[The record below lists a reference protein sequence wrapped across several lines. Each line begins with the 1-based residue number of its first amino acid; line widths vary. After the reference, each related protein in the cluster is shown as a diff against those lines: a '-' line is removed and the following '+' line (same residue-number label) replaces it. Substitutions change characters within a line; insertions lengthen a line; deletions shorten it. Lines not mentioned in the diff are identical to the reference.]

1 MQAAASVGNV
11 LKGTAVAG
19 AAAIGGIPAGL
30 TAAALALATT
40 VLPSVVDNTGNY
52 FLAKTGLYAAI
63 NFVEG
68 TASSL
73 LHLSRSSVR
82 SARRQALRLGSDA
95 LGATRRH
102 ALGAV
107 QPFTAEDGWVRRE
120 LARPFRMQLLGAR
133 TAALG
138 ELDTKVRELLTLA
151 RERPAQWLHTM
162 RAWAASVEQDTK
174 PVVYDDE
181 LLHML
186 QDLDTHLQA
195 QLPVELA
202 EHTKLVQLCTLI
214 LLGASAFEFQ
224 AVEGN
229 EVAKFFQ
236 KYVAM
241 GPHAFSSALISMSG
255 VKDVSGD
262 KPVALMQLL
271 FAAELLAHVM
281 HMHDYALVS
290 RVFEM
295 VLGSCAEL
303 VPPVVS
309 VAGLVTSRLSA
320 AAVVVF
326 SLFVGLRY
334 TFKRTTGVFTDAGRF
349 LWDKSAIF
357 VDGGA
362 QDNQGKPQLAARP

>member
-1 MQAAASVGNV
+1 M
-11 LKGTAVAG
+11 AG
-19 AAAIGGIPAGL
+19 ATALGATAIPAGL
-30 TAAALALATT
+30 TAAALALATA
-40 VLPSVVDNTGNY
+40 VGPSVIDNTGNY

-63 NFVEG
+63 HFVEG

-73 LHLSRSSVR
+73 LRLSRRSVR
-82 SARRQALRLGSDA
+82 SARRQALRLGGEA
-95 LGATRRH
+95 LGATQRQ

-107 QPFTAEDGWVRRE
+107 QPFAAEDGWVRRE

-133 TAALG
+133 SAMLG
-138 ELDTKVRELLTLA
+138 ELDTKVRDLLTLA

-181 LLHML
+181 LLHRL
-186 QDLDTHLQA
+186 QDLDLHLQA

-214 LLGASAFEFQ
+214 LLGAGAFEFQ
-224 AVEGN
+224 AGDGN
-229 EVAKFFQ
+229 KVAELFHQ
-236 KYVAM
+236 WVAA
-241 GPHAFSSALISMSG
+241 GPRAFSNTLIAATG
-255 VKDVSGD
+255 VQDVSRD
-262 KPVALMQLL
+262 KSVALMQLL

-281 HMHDYALVS
+281 HMHDHALVS
-290 RVFEM
+290 KVFEI

-309 VAGLVTSRLSA
+309 VAGLVTSKLSA
-320 AAVVVF
+320 VAVVVF

-334 TFKRTTGVFTDAGRF
+334 ALQRTTGIFTDASKF
-349 LWDKSAIF
+349 LWDASEKIVLPA
-357 VDGGA
+357 DA
-362 QDNQGKPQLAARP
+362 QGRPQAT

>member
-1 MQAAASVGNV
+1 
-11 LKGTAVAG
+11 
-19 AAAIGGIPAGL
+19 
-30 TAAALALATT
+30 LALVAT
-40 VLPSVVDNTGNY
+40 LGPSVANNTGNY

-82 SARRQALRLGSDA
+82 SAKRQALRLGSDA

-133 TAALG
+133 TAALDARSAVLG
-138 ELDTKVRELLTLA
+138 ELDTKVRDLLTLA

-181 LLHML
+181 LLHRL

-202 EHTKLVQLCTLI
+202 DHTKLVQLCTLI

-229 EVAKFFQ
+229 EVAKFF
-236 KYVAM
+236 KNYVAM
-241 GPHAFSSALISMSG
+241 GPRAFSRALIGMSG
-255 VKDVSGD
+255 VNDVSGD

-309 VAGLVTSRLSA
+309 VAGLVTSKLSA
-320 AAVVVF
+320 VAVVVL
-326 SLFVGLRY
+326 SLFVALRFSVQ
-334 TFKRTTGVFTDAGRF
+334 TLTDIPNRIRSSISSI
-349 LWDKSAIF
+349 WDVSGTIVPTA
-357 VDGGA
+357 DGGA
-362 QDNQGKPQLAARP
+362 QVQKQSA